1 MYPIHFAAPRP
12 SASVATG
19 WRCALAALALVML
32 SGCASVYLVDNQVQS
47 YARWTDPATA
57 PQEASA
63 IPQPPQVYR
72 FERLPSQ
79 GDARAAAAQ
88 DQLEALAR
96 PALERVGWT
105 LADVGVATPWRV
117 EVSASTLRLPR
128 APWEDPWYGPWGGAL
143 GGPFGGSFGAF
154 GLPGR
159 DYVVTGTGQVIW
171 SPMFMRM
178 DIPYFQR
185 QVSVLIRHAGTG
197 RVVYE
202 TRAAHDGRW
211 QGSPPLWGAMLD
223 AALQGFPV
231 PPAGVRQVNIELP
244 R

>member
-1 MYPIHFAAPRP
+1 MNPIDPIHPTSKDAPGQARAP
-12 SASVATG
+12 APG
-19 WRCALAALALVML
+19 WRAGLAALALMAL
-32 SGCASVYLVDNQVQS
+32 SGCASVFLVDNQVQS
-47 YARWTDPATA
+47 FARWSDTPATA
-57 PQEASA
+57 PGPAA
-63 IPQPPQVYR
+63 VPQAPQLYH

-79 GDARAAAAQ
+79 RDARAGHEQ
-88 DQLEALAR
+88 DQVEALAR
-96 PALERVGWT
+96 LALERVGWT
-105 LADVGVATPWRV
+105 VAHAGVASPWRV
-117 EVSASTLRLPR
+117 EVNASTLRLPR
-128 APWEDPWYGPWGGAL
+128 APWEDPWYGPWGG
-143 GGPFGGSFGAF
+143 PFGGF

-185 QVSVLIRHAGTG
+185 QVSLLIRHAGTG

-211 QGSPPLWGAMLD
+211 QSSPALWGAMFD

>member
-1 MYPIHFAAPRP
+1 MQATNRSAPAQP
-12 SASVATG
+12 
-19 WRCALAALALVML
+19 AALAPRWRLGLATFALLAL

-47 YARWTDPATA
+47 YARWTDPQTA
-57 PQEASA
+57 PTAA
-63 IPQPPQVYR
+63 TTAVPQPPQVYR

-105 LADVGVATPWRV
+105 LADAGVATPWRV
-117 EVSASTLRLPR
+117 EVNASTLRLPR
-128 APWEDPWYGPWGGAL
+128 APWEDPWYGPWGG
-143 GGPFGGSFGAF
+143 PFGGF

-211 QGSPPLWGAMLD
+211 QGSPQLWGAMLD
-223 AALQGFPV
+223 ASLQGFPV

>member
-1 MYPIHFAAPRP
+1 MKHVLSHTPTVSTAAR
-12 SASVATG
+12 ASGRTTLVA
-19 WRCALAALALVML
+19 AAVLAL
-32 SGCASVYLVDNQVQS
+32 SGCASVFLVDNQVQS
-47 YARWTDPATA
+47 FARWSDTPATA
-57 PQEASA
+57 LGAA
-63 IPQPPQVYR
+63 AVPQPPQLYH

-79 GDARAAAAQ
+79 RDARAGHEQ
-88 DQLEALAR
+88 DQVEALAR
-96 PALERVGWT
+96 SALERVGWT
-105 LADVGVATPWRV
+105 LAKAGVASPWRV
-117 EVSASTLRLPR
+117 EAGASTLRLPR
-128 APWEDPWYGPWGGAL
+128 APWEDPWYGPWGG
-143 GGPFGGSFGAF
+143 PFGGF

-211 QGSPPLWGAMLD
+211 QSSPALWGAMFD

-231 PPAGVRQVNIELP
+231 PPPGVRQVNIELP

>member
-1 MYPIHFAAPRP
+1 MNPIPLATSATSQPHAAAAP
-12 SASVATG
+12 G
-19 WRCALAALALVML
+19 WRLALAALALLAL

-57 PQEASA
+57 RQESTAV
-63 IPQPPQVYR
+63 PQPPQVYH
-72 FERLPSQ
+72 FGRLPSQ

-105 LADVGVATPWRV
+105 LAHAGVSTPWRV
-117 EVSASTLRLPR
+117 EVNASTLRLPR
-128 APWEDPWYGPWGGAL
+128 APWEEPAYGPWGGA
-143 GGPFGGSFGAF
+143 FGGW

-159 DYVVTGTGQVIW
+159 DYVVTSTGQVIRA
-171 SPMFMRM
+171 PMFMRM
-178 DIPYFQR
+178 DMPYFQR
-185 QVSVLIRHAGTG
+185 QVSLLIRHAGTG

-211 QGSPPLWGAMLD
+211 QSSPQLWGAMLD
-223 AALQGFPV
+223 ASLQGFPV

>member
-1 MYPIHFAAPRP
+1 MKQVFSCTTRG
-12 SASVATG
+12 ATAGRAG
-19 WRCALAALALVML
+19 WRTALVAVTLLAL
-32 SGCASVYLVDNQVQS
+32 SGCASVFLVDNQVQS
-47 YARWTDPATA
+47 FARWSDTPAAA
-57 PQEASA
+57 PGAAA
-63 IPQPPQVYR
+63 IPQPPQLYH

-79 GDARAAAAQ
+79 RDARAGHEQ
-88 DQLEALAR
+88 DQIEALAR
-96 PALERVGWT
+96 PTLERIGWT
-105 LADVGVATPWRV
+105 LASPGVATPWRV
-117 EVSASTLRLPR
+117 EVGASTLRLPR
-128 APWEDPWYGPWGGAL
+128 APWEEPAFGPW
-143 GGPFGGSFGAF
+143 GGPFGGF

-211 QGSPPLWGAMLD
+211 QSSPALWGAMFD

-231 PPAGVRQVNIELP
+231 PPPGVRQVNIEVP